1 MEEQEGEQHAQQ
13 ESSGS
18 EPKKPPA
25 RRQST
30 RRALPRAAKAARPA
44 KAPSQP
50 GASANSSAASQ
61 DTSSPSLGRRS
72 ADGSPPAVAS
82 LTATPPAPDALSPSG
97 AAHLLQP
104 AAAPKAGMPG
114 EGRLRPPRQLALSA
128 SGSGSMDT
136 HEALAP
142 QQLLPQLRPA
152 QLQPTTQLAAPG
164 LALQCARSVPLPVG
178 PQLAPMP
185 AVRAAS
191 LPEQPALG
199 PSNADL
205 DDVLAHLL
213 TDDELRALHLGP
225 LEVGTD
231 GRGAMLRGVS
241 LSSCRRLLCS
251 ARTAPAYSLV
261 AAMPR
266 ATLHPCSPSWRPRR
280 WAGR

>member
-1 MEEQEGEQHAQQ
+1 MKQDEDMEEQEGEQHAQQ

-18 EPKKPPA
+18 EPKKAPA

-82 LTATPPAPDALSPSG
+82 LTATPSAPDALSPSG

-104 AAAPKAGMPG
+104 APAPKAGMPG
-114 EGRLRPPRQLALSA
+114 EGRPLPPRQLALSA

-136 HEALAP
+136 NEALAPP

-152 QLQPTTQLAAPG
+152 QLHPATQLAAPG
-164 LALQCARSVPLPVG
+164 LGLQCARSVPLPAG
-178 PQLAPMP
+178 PPLAPMP

-199 PSNADL
+199 PSNAHL

-213 TDDELRALHLGP
+213 TDDEMRALHLGP

-241 LSSCRRLLCS
+241 LISCR
-251 ARTAPAYSLV
+251 
-261 AAMPR
+261 
-266 ATLHPCSPSWRPRR
+266 
-280 WAGR
+280 